1 MNWHSNRTVLTM
13 GAIIVMLLGVISYLI
28 FFREHPCDTMAR
40 IMTENEPGT
49 LSPALQEQ
57 FLAANLKCRDN

>member
-1 MNWHSNRTVLTM
+1 MNWQTNKAVLTM
-13 GAIIVMLLGVISYLI
+13 GAVIVMLLGVIVYLL

-40 IMTENEPGT
+40 IMTEHEPGT

-57 FLAANLKCRDN
+57 FIAANLKCRDN